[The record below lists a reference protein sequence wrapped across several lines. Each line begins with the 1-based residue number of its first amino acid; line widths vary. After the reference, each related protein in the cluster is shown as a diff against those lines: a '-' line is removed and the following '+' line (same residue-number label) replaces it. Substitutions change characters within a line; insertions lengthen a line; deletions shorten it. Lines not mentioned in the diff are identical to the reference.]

1 MNLLPPARVIR
12 AVTFADFGEFVHP
25 SGWPTLRTRP
35 CAFLPSA
42 VVNGR
47 PTTSQSPVSSTRR
60 SPIRSSGGAW
70 CSGGTAGSHFFRTRS
85 RGSRRINRT

>member
-25 SGWPTLRTRP
+25 SDWPTLRTRP

-42 VVNGR
+42 VLLV
-47 PTTSQSPVSSTRR
+47 TASSE
-60 SPIRSSGGAW
+60 
-70 CSGGTAGSHFFRTRS
+70 S
-85 RGSRRINRT
+85 RMAQTIQMVPSL